1 MNVTPRGFAALT
13 RAIMDIADQ
22 CCAGKVVL
30 TLEGGYDLYGE
41 RDSVKEVLKELA
53 GLTKTNP
60 TELTGSVMQ
69 ELVDN
74 VVARVKSVHGQ
85 YWKNL

>member
-1 MNVTPRGFAALT
+1 MTPGGFAAMT

-22 CCAGKVVL
+22 CCAGKMVL

-53 GLTKTNP
+53 GLNKANP
-60 TELTGSVMQ
+60 TDLMACVMQ
-69 ELVDN
+69 EMVDN

>member
-1 MNVTPRGFAALT
+1 MT

-22 CCAGKVVL
+22 CCDGKVVL

-53 GLTKTNP
+53 GFNRVDP
-60 TELTGSVMQ
+60 TALMGSVMQ
-69 ELVDN
+69 EMVDN
-74 VVARVKSVHGQ
+74 VVERVKSVHGQ

>member
-1 MNVTPRGFAALT
+1 
-13 RAIMDIADQ
+13 
-22 CCAGKVVL
+22 VVL

-41 RDSVKEVLKELA
+41 RDSVKEVLRELA

-60 TELTGSVMQ
+60 ADLAGSVMQ
-69 ELVDN
+69 EMVDN
-74 VVARVKSVHGQ
+74 VVARIKSVHGP

>member
-1 MNVTPRGFAALT
+1 MT

-30 TLEGGYDLYGE
+30 TLEGGYDVNGE
-41 RDSVKEVLKELA
+41 RDSVKEVLKELSGLNKTSPAELA
-53 GLTKTNP
+53 G
-60 TELTGSVMQ
+60 SAMQ
-69 ELVDN
+69 EMVDI
-74 VVARVKSVHGQ
+74 VVARVKSVHDQ